1 MLDVKGEKMLDNANM
16 RAVDSS
22 NLKAIGYDPNT
33 RELFV
38 QMARNDSVYKYA
50 DVSLNLFERFSNAE
64 SKGRFFV
71 QEIKDRFQTTKLD

>member
-1 MLDVKGEKMLDNANM
+1 MVDRANM
-16 RAVDSS
+16 RPVDSS

-38 QMARNDSVYKYA
+38 QMVRNDSVYKYA
-50 DVSLNLFERFSNAE
+50 DVSLNLFERFNDAE

-71 QEIKDRFQTTKLD
+71 KEIKDKFKTTKL